1 MMAGSI
7 AKIPNYLT
15 LILPWRKTSYQL
27 LVDETTQ
34 SVKGDMSLHMQLCGF
49 ILQ

>member
-7 AKIPNYLT
+7 AKISNYLT
-15 LILPWRKTSYQL
+15 VILAWRKISYQL

-34 SVKGDMSLHMQLCGF
+34 SVKGDM
-49 ILQ
+49 